1 MKSLLNVIYSLALA
15 AQFTLV
21 AGVHAQEAKYP
32 ARPIRII
39 VPYAP
44 GGGADIV
51 ARVVAQKM
59 AETFR
64 QSVVVDN
71 RAGAGGRTRAVNR
84 VPACG
89 M

>member
-1 MKSLLNVIYSLALA
+1 MARVPFLDANEHPELN
-15 AQFTLV
+15 
-21 AGVHAQEAKYP
+21 
-32 ARPIRII
+32 
-39 VPYAP
+39 
-44 GGGADIV
+44 DIV
-51 ARVVAQKM
+51 ARIVAQRRSE
-59 AETFR
+59 AFQ

>member
-1 MKSLLNVIYSLALA
+1 MRKSLLAIFTLAALGASAGALA
-15 AQFTLV
+15 QA
-21 AGVHAQEAKYP
+21 AKYP
-32 ARPIRII
+32 VKPIRII

-51 ARVVAQKM
+51 ARIVAQKM
-59 AETFR
+59 SETFR
-64 QSVVVDN
+64 QSVVIDN

-84 VPACG
+84 GPACG

>member
-1 MKSLLNVIYSLALA
+1 MKRLLYVVSAAMLAMQCAAGALA
-15 AQFTLV
+15 Q
-21 AGVHAQEAKYP
+21 QAKYP
-32 ARPIRII
+32 VKPIRII

-51 ARVVAQKM
+51 ARLVAQKM

>member
-1 MKSLLNVIYSLALA
+1 MRAHFLAMSVVALSVPYGGALA
-15 AQFTLV
+15 QP
-21 AGVHAQEAKYP
+21 AKYP
-32 ARPIRII
+32 TKPIRII

-51 ARVVAQKM
+51 ARIVAQKM
-59 AETFR
+59 SETFR
-64 QSVVVDN
+64 QSDVIDN

-84 VPACG
+84 GPACG

>member
-1 MKSLLNVIYSLALA
+1 MRKALLLIFTLAALGASAGALA
-15 AQFTLV
+15 QA
-21 AGVHAQEAKYP
+21 AKYP
-32 ARPIRII
+32 VKPIRII

-51 ARVVAQKM
+51 ARIVAQKM
-59 AETFR
+59 SETFR
-64 QSVVVDN
+64 QSVVIDN

-84 VPACG
+84 GPACG

>member
-1 MKSLLNVIYSLALA
+1 MRKSLLLIFTLA
-15 AQFTLV
+15 ALGAS
-21 AGVHAQEAKYP
+21 AGAAGEVSEYP
-32 ARPIRII
+32 VKPIRII

-51 ARVVAQKM
+51 ARIVAQKM
-59 AETFR
+59 SETFR
-64 QSVVVDN
+64 QSVVIDN

-84 VPACG
+84 GPACG